1 MLPKVIG
8 DTLFQVLPSDTS
20 FLLKIKDMDSLGLIF
35 DNLRNFLVHGTDEIL
50 VFRKCGHPFLLKEIN
65 PSSFTFE
72 HLLSHRNRTTPTI
85 QKNWPSVDSTVYSSD
100 ETFWLK

>member
-50 VFRKCGHPFLLKEIN
+50 VFRNVGTLFFSKKLTQVALLLNICCLTETEPRRLYRRIGHPLTARFIRAMRR
-65 PSSFTFE
+65 SG
-72 HLLSHRNRTTPTI
+72 
-85 QKNWPSVDSTVYSSD
+85 
-100 ETFWLK
+100 